1 MRKLLTT
8 TLLVLFTFLGA
19 QSSLAQVSFGIRI
32 GPPPAPR
39 VVRSLPPRP
48 GPEYIWVDGYY
59 YPVNGHYAWHNGYWT
74 RPPYDGAVWVQPRY
88 ESGQFYG
95 GYWQTSRGRYEHN
108 HQWDRDHNRD
118 YGHDNGRHNGQR

>member
-19 QSSLAQVSFGIRI
+19 QSRLAAQVSFGIRI

-39 VVRSLPPRP
+39 VVHTAPPRP

-59 YPVNGHYAWHNGYWT
+59 YPVNGHYTWHNGYWT
-74 RPPYDGAVWVQPRY
+74 RPPSGGAVWVQPRY
-88 ESGQFYG
+88 EGGQYFG
-95 GYWQTSRGRYEHN
+95 GYWQTSGGRYEHN
-108 HQWDRDHNRD
+108 HQWDRDKNRD
-118 YGHDNGRHNGQR
+118 YGHDNGRHN